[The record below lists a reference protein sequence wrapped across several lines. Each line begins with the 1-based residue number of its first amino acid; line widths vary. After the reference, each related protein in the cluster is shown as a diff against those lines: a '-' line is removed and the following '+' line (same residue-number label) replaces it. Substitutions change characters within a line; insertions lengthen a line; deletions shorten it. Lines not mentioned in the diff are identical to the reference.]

1 MQKLTEKALAT
12 HLMLTAFVA
21 GATERVRR
29 DERGQGAIEYMGV
42 IIVVAVI
49 LVIVIGAASGWG
61 GDIIGAIGERI
72 QEVIS
77 AG

>member
-1 MQKLTEKALAT
+1 MQKLTDKALAT
-12 HLMLTAFVA
+12 QLMLAAFVA

-42 IIVVAVI
+42 IVVVAII
-49 LVIVIGAASGWG
+49 LVLVIGAATGWG
-61 GDIIGAIGERI
+61 GDIVSAIGERI
-72 QEVIS
+72 SEIA

>member
-1 MQKLTEKALAT
+1 MLA
-12 HLMLTAFVA
+12 AFVA

-42 IIVVAVI
+42 IVVVAII
-49 LVIVIGAASGWG
+49 LVLVIGAATGWG
-61 GDIIGAIGERI
+61 GDIVSAIGERI
-72 QEVIS
+72 SEIA